1 MSRRKN
7 VAKILH
13 IYISNSET
21 LNLRYFENDV
31 KHIWLQYELKSEWG
45 NPVLYRS
52 INQQLLQRR
61 YSSTFSPDSP
71 YPHTTAEAISLLH
84 K

>member
-1 MSRRKN
+1 MLQNFEISLSISE
-7 VAKILH
+7 IL
-13 IYISNSET
+13 T
-21 LNLRYFENDV
+21 LRYFENDV
-31 KHIWLQYELKSEWG
+31 KHIWLQYELKSGWG

-52 INQQLLQRR
+52 ISQQLLQTR

-71 YPHTTAEAISLLH
+71 YPHTTAEAISLIH

>member
-31 KHIWLQYELKSEWG
+31 KHIWLQYELKSGWG
-45 NPVLYRS
+45 NSVYIDL
-52 INQQLLQRR
+52 
-61 YSSTFSPDSP
+61 
-71 YPHTTAEAISLLH
+71 
-84 K
+84 